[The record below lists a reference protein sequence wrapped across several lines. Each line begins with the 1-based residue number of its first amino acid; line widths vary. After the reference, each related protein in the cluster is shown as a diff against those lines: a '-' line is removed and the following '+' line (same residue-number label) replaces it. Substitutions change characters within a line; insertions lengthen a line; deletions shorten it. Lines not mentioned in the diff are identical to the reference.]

1 MKNLSL
7 IVTLGLI
14 TLVGAFAPVNAQTPE
29 GDSLETSEQNYIID
43 PTTGEK
49 IDPATG
55 AVIEEA
61 EEVVGE
67 GDTEVM
73 EEGAVIVEPDAE
85 SASETVEEVPA
96 Q

>member
-1 MKNLSL
+1 MKKLSL
-7 IVTLGLI
+7 FVTLGLI
-14 TLVGAFAPVNAQTPE
+14 TLMGAFAPVNAQTPE

-49 IDPATG
+49 IAPETG
-55 AVIEEA
+55 AVVEEA

-67 GDTEVM
+67 GATEVI
-73 EEGAVIVEPDAE
+73 EEDAVIIEPDAE
-85 SASETVEEVPA
+85 SASETGADSA